1 MKRIARWGV
10 LLTLCLGPLPA
21 FADTIGINEGYL
33 EMNPSFGP
41 LVLAGDRG
49 FTFQSVVGFVGGRF
63 LPLDCNFD
71 PLRCVP
77 GATLSLLATWSSTDL
92 PGTATLDGVTYR
104 VDGLTGPNSMAVLF
118 DGLAVLPELAA
129 TAIVTAPFVFEGTFV
144 HSSPS
149 VPQVS
154 EQLIGQGT
162 ATLSLRQHPA
172 FPNSWSLSNARYDFA
187 PVPEPSTVLLLAGG
201 AAALLARR
209 RRRKLL

>member
-1 MKRIARWGV
+1 MKRIARCGV

-21 FADTIGINEGYL
+21 FADTIGIHESHL
-33 EMNPSFGP
+33 EMNPSIGP

-49 FTFQSVVGFVGGRF
+49 FTFQSVVAFFSGRF
-63 LPLDCNFD
+63 LPHDCNLD

-77 GATLSLLATWSSTDL
+77 GATLSLLATWSGADL

-104 VDGLTGPNSMAVLF
+104 VDGLTGPNSMSVLF
-118 DGLAVLPELAA
+118 DGHAVLPELAA
-129 TAIVTAPFVFEGTFV
+129 TAIVTAPFVFEGTFR

-154 EQLIGQGT
+154 DQLIGQGT
-162 ATLSLRQHPA
+162 ATLSLRQNPA
-172 FPNSWSLSNARYDFA
+172 FPNSWALSNARYDFD

>member
-10 LLTLCLGPLPA
+10 LLALCLGPLPA

-33 EMNPSFGP
+33 EMNPDSGP

-49 FTFQSVVGFVGGRF
+49 FTFQSRVSSVDGIFRPF
-63 LPLDCNFD
+63 DCNGD

-104 VDGLTGPNSMAVLF
+104 VDGFGPNSMSVVF
-118 DGLAVLPELAA
+118 NGLAVLPDLAA
-129 TAIVTAPFVFEGTFV
+129 TAIVTAPFVFEGTFT
-144 HSSPS
+144 HAPSPS
-149 VPQVS
+149 VPTVRD
-154 EQLIGQGT
+154 ELIGRGT
-162 ATLSLRQHPA
+162 ATLSLSQHSA
-172 FPNSWSLSNARYDFA
+172 FPNSWRLSNARYDFE

-201 AAALLARR
+201 VVALFARR
-209 RRRKLL
+209 RRCKLL